1 MLTLTGQL
9 DQTLAMKNIK
19 VLMVDD
25 HRIVLEGISSLLSQ
39 FPEIDILSQEES
51 AEEAIKIIEK
61 YNPDI
66 LLTDL
71 SMPDYHGN
79 ELIKLVSRKY
89 PEVKIIVL
97 SIHAEYFA
105 IHNAITFG
113 ASAYLQKTCSAD
125 DLIIAIKTVLDGGTY
140 YSEGIKKVLLEKKF
154 DDIDYNQVTGRETE
168 VLKLIVEGKNSTE
181 IGTALHISSR
191 TVDNHRTRMMR
202 KLRVKNTAEL
212 VRTALLNQ
220 IV

>member
-1 MLTLTGQL
+1 
-9 DQTLAMKNIK
+9 
-19 VLMVDD
+19 MVDD

-39 FPEIDILSQEES
+39 FPEIEILSKEES
-51 AEEAIKIIEK
+51 AEAAIKIIEK
-61 YNPDI
+61 HNPEV

-79 ELIKLVSRKY
+79 ELIKLVSSRF

-97 SIHAEYFA
+97 SMHTEYFA
-105 IHNAITFG
+105 IHNAIASG

-125 DLIIAIKTVLDGGTY
+125 DLIMAIKTVLEGGTY
-140 YSEGIKKVLLEKKF
+140 YSDDIKKVISEKKF
-154 DDIDYNQVTGRETE
+154 DDIDYNQVTGREAE
-168 VLKLIVEGKNSTE
+168 VLKLIVDGMNSTE
-181 IGTALHISSR
+181 IGSELNISSR
-191 TVDNHRTRMMR
+191 TVDNHRAHMMR
-202 KLRVKNTAEL
+202 KLGVKNTAEL

>member
-1 MLTLTGQL
+1 MLTLTDQL
-9 DQTLAMKNIK
+9 DQTITMKNIK

-39 FPEIDILSQEES
+39 FPEIEILSKEES
-51 AEEAIKIIEK
+51 AEEAIKIIEQDS
-61 YNPDI
+61 PDI

-79 ELIKLVSRKY
+79 ELIKLVNSKY

-97 SIHAEYFA
+97 SMHTEYFA
-105 IHNAITFG
+105 IHNAITSG
-113 ASAYLQKTCSAD
+113 ASAYLQKTCSAN

-140 YSEGIKKVLLEKKF
+140 YSEDIKKVIVEKKF
-154 DDIDYNQVTGRETE
+154 DDIDYNQVTGREAE
-168 VLKLIVEGKNSTE
+168 VLKLIVDGKNSTE

-191 TVDNHRTRMMR
+191 TVDNHRAHMMR